1 MPSKKMNQLT
11 VKVTDVN
18 GKSFELLVDGV
29 PLSELLDD
37 GRDGIPYWLVED
49 DLPYLP
55 PHGTPRQD
63 GIHIV
68 TVCNCGEYGCGHS
81 HCRVTKTE
89 QNVVFDQFQC
99 GRRKKPESMRFTFD
113 RAQYDEV
120 VRTIL
125 SETQKEK
132 RRTTPPNVP

>member
-1 MPSKKMNQLT
+1 MNQLT

-55 PHGTPRQD
+55 HMARQ
-63 GIHIV
+63 G
-68 TVCNCGEYGCGHS
+68 
-81 HCRVTKTE
+81 KTA
-89 QNVVFDQFQC
+89 
-99 GRRKKPESMRFTFD
+99 S
-113 RAQYDEV
+113 
-120 VRTIL
+120 IL
-125 SETQKEK
+125 
-132 RRTTPPNVP
+132 